1 MLPAAVPARF
11 RPVAVSAAVF
21 AAAALAVEFAIWPQ
35 TGALF
40 YPLDDTYIQMA
51 IARNL
56 TSHGTWGIAG
66 EFANAGSSLLWPLM
80 LASTYLLAGVNA
92 WSPLVLN
99 ALAAIAVLL
108 AANHALKPMLGPGHR
123 TIALIVLVLALPLF
137 QIYRIGMEHTLACAV
152 VIASVA
158 AVVRA
163 GESDRPVAWPV
174 LALGALL
181 VSVRFDLGAVA
192 VPLAMVLVRKKGWRE
207 GAWFAAIAAVPVAV
221 SALNAARH
229 GWPLLPA
236 PVLVKNAL
244 ATVGPSSEGIVRFFT
259 EAATRTVS
267 TPVLPAI
274 LLLCAAMLLLGKVH
288 RQRSDVRSL
297 QAVAMAAIVIHLCFG
312 RTGWQFRYE
321 VHLMALGLVAIAA
334 DLPAALPSLARSQ
347 RWLVIVLAVA
357 LALSLMWRGH
367 ASTTR
372 LIEGVAG
379 LQRYDYLRGE
389 FFQRHPPE
397 RGLVIGAIGIIGYLT
412 DVPMIDPAGLLTPAL
427 IPFARHDIV
436 DLAAVHRIANDQGAD
451 ISLFALEGWPCVGE
465 WVIDGTPERLYAID
479 DDVARR
485 VAAGWNDFAAERG
498 VPLRL
503 GAAGCDT
510 EVGDGSSKALPGRW
524 KN

>member
-1 MLPAAVPARF
+1 MPPAAVPAR
-11 RPVAVSAAVF
+11 PWPLVASSAVF
-21 AAAALAVEFAIWPQ
+21 VAAAFAVELAIWPQ

-66 EFANAGSSLLWPLM
+66 EFANAGSSLFWPLL
-80 LASTYLLAGVNA
+80 LASTYMLAGVNA

-108 AANHALKPMLGPGHR
+108 AANRALRPTLGPGHR
-123 TIALIVLVLALPLF
+123 AIALIALVLAVPLF

-152 VIASVA
+152 VIASVS

-163 GESDRPVAWPV
+163 GESERPVAWPV

-181 VSVRFDLGAVA
+181 VSVRFDLAAVA
-192 VPLAMVLVRKKGWRE
+192 VPLALVLVRKKGWRE
-207 GAWFAAIAAVPVAV
+207 GAWFAAIAAVPIAV
-221 SALNAARH
+221 SALNASRH

-244 ATVGPSSEGIVRFFT
+244 ATIGPSPEGFARFLT
-259 EAATRTVS
+259 DAGTRLVN
-267 TPVLPAI
+267 TPALPVI
-274 LLLCAAMLLLGKVH
+274 LLLCAAMLLARERQ

-321 VHLMALGLVAIAA
+321 VHLIALGLVAIAA
-334 DLPAALPSLARSQ
+334 DLPAALQSMARSQ
-347 RWLVIVLAVA
+347 RQFVAVLTVA
-357 LALSLMWRGH
+357 LALCLAWRAN

-372 LIEGVAG
+372 LVQGVAG

-397 RGLVIGAIGIIGYLT
+397 RGLVIGAVGVIGYLT
-412 DVPMIDPAGLLTPAL
+412 DVPMIDPAGLLTPEL
-427 IPFARHDIV
+427 IPSARYDVV
-436 DLAAVHRIANDQGAD
+436 DLPAVQRIASARGAD
-451 ISLFALEGWPCVGE
+451 LSLFPLEGWQCVGE
-465 WVIDGTPERLYAID
+465 WIIDGTPERLYAVT
-479 DDVARR
+479 DDVARK
-485 VAAGWNDFAAERG
+485 VAAGWKEFAAERG

-503 GAAGCDT
+503 GAAGCEAERT
-510 EVGDGSSKALPGRW
+510 G
-524 KN
+524 